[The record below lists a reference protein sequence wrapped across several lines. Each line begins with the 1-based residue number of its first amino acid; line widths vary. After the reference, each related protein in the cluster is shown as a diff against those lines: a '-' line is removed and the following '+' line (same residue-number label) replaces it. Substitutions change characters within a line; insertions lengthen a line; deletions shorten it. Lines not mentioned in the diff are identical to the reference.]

1 LFHLRGINPDGFRE
15 LVLHQSSLH
24 GCCHFHS
31 KPTFISGLNV
41 FLILAFYL
49 QTIGYGDLDIKH
61 VNHTYPFLG
70 FYLIFST
77 LLVGFAISNF
87 TAARRK
93 RKQIFKFSGILQ
105 KKRDLDVLMEL
116 DKGDG
121 VTESEFILAVLE
133 HIGVIDSMQHV
144 APWKEVFSICK
155 LVYVNSNLTILFSR
169 DRNLHLLLERT
180 IRSEKR

>member
-1 LFHLRGINPDGFRE
+1 M
-15 LVLHQSSLH
+15 
-24 GCCHFHS
+24 
-31 KPTFISGLNV
+31 
-41 FLILAFYL
+41 

-87 TAARRK
+87 AAARRK
-93 RKQIFKFSGILQ
+93 RKQIFKFSGMLQ

-121 VTESEFILAVLE
+121 VTESEFVLAVLE
-133 HIGVIDSMQHV
+133 HIGVIDSVQHV
-144 APWKEVFSICK
+144 APWKEVF
-155 LVYVNSNLTILFSR
+155 LFVGILRQIYSYLFLFFFKRS
-169 DRNLHLLLERT
+169 LHL
-180 IRSEKR
+180 